1 MLLRD
6 SIRFRRQIVRAI
18 SAIAIASLLLNS
30 TESIVRAQ
38 DSGSIYLPI
47 IAGGAA
53 PTGNPSLPTD
63 VNLFRTRVTVK
74 TTAQWDDLARTGAVV
89 LDRGEDWA
97 LVLADDE
104 QLADL
109 ARWRFAPEET
119 NLLRTLVIA
128 AGASDVGSAAAA
140 RFVPLL
146 EQIDA
151 ANAIAAA
158 DSGAKSSLR
167 SQIRSTVAM
176 LTAEERVWLS
186 QVASLDSDGDGL
198 TNDQEGFWCTDAAR
212 PDSDFDG
219 ANDGTEVQILKRWV
233 NHQLAA
239 PPIGTAQPFNGWPFN
254 ETTCVDNDRDAI
266 PNLAERWEIGT
277 NMNIESTDRDRYD
290 DGQELYGTTYCPG
303 SGNACGYGQLPSANH
318 DGILLFPQMPAWVTA
333 PGNHPL
339 VAAFPKIEINIVA
352 NPDGKTFQVRLA
364 TVITT
369 DERHEEGETKSY
381 STTKTEGTSTSNADT
396 ESWEN
401 WQEISRT
408 DEATG
413 VMNSSAAGSSRN
425 STVNIIEST
434 NINTTNVN
442 QIYTKITVKMAQKAK
457 STPQGY
463 LMGKVAQ
470 AADFAIDEACKE
482 VQCRKYGGAI
492 IGATARS
499 VIDIFTGSDNLQNA
513 FQQNNCNP
521 TALDWTNIS
530 CQLKSVGTLWKNNF
544 DTRVDAATK
553 AEQDANAANA
563 GMNYSTGNGVMDA
576 QTLYPISYPMPAFV
590 PTITETSG
598 SSRGG
603 ARTTTHTT
611 YEEHSVTEG
620 TAKQIGKSWGTA
632 TAHNSAHAANLWFAY
647 EVRNAGSDYARQI
660 CNLAFGIYI
669 GAASAPAVTYY
680 PANDFGGSGCL
691 SNFRPGEVHK
701 YAFPAQSR
709 VALTL
714 DQVKA
719 IDLGEP
725 VRIVIEDMSLGQDDY
740 YTDDAVSSN
749 MAIAMEDGTDDGDE
763 RIDTYLIPTWGSE
776 TVLNVLGRYFPHET
790 DANGMMTA
798 IWTPE
803 YRSDTPSWCREARRP
818 TDQPSKA
825 VWCKHTLST
834 ADWWNVYT
842 DGLGDGSEGFQE
854 TPAVPGATALFRFNQ
869 DSDLDGFSDRSEARL
884 GTDADD
890 ASSFPRPEVLAGVHN
905 IQAGSRVTST
915 LSLLNTGLYDA
926 YGVEAVMVAPDDSIK
941 IDNNTVGGSGRVKA
955 LNQVIVGSRISLQS
969 PLPAA
974 WTQANHAVPAPGG
987 YYTGRIDRTYIFT
1000 VNCATAGG
1008 CKVGEGSWT
1017 LAWNDGRGAS
1027 GSLPFGA
1034 GYASPIFV
1042 PVGAA
1047 GLTLALYSGSVQN
1060 GESFTVAATTP
1071 RDTFQYTI
1079 NRTPYTPPL
1088 VLVSYN
1094 DPQGNHRFVVPSQA
1108 MSLTAPTDT
1117 LQPFAGQM
1125 LQDVGVEIVTGTPFT
1140 MGANSVQLLV
1150 NNPSDATLQNAH
1162 LFLEFINIS
1171 GTVVSE
1177 VPVTVTLPPG
1187 PTYTPVSFSTGSFN
1201 PSFDANQDYIV
1212 MAFLTD
1218 YQGNILDT
1226 AGRPLSSFQEDPL
1239 PKVAVDATSLTWNFG
1254 TVAQGALLRHR
1265 PALANVGYGRLY
1277 TYLTPTSGLSLAA
1290 RADVVG
1296 AADLSNYEL
1305 ILRTA
1310 DLPIGAYDRTATL
1323 KTSDPAQPVLAVRV
1337 QGTVTAAVGDTAG
1350 GLQRPLDVPVTVIG
1364 PKSQGEWVSFT
1375 HTLGPDPQIL
1385 HPVKVYPQDYT
1396 TLYGVGRYATDFSAG
1411 TASYDMFGDGRDGV
1425 MPGSGNLDNN
1435 NGAGIAIV
1443 NSGAAGAT
1451 SINVTDAYGGW
1462 RINPGDA
1469 VLIHQ
1474 TQGSGA
1480 GCWEM
1485 NRAASDYVGGT
1496 ATIQMAV
1503 PLKCNYASGGSNR
1516 AQVLRVPQY
1525 STCNVTGTV
1534 TPLYAWNGSTGGIFA
1549 VMCRKDMTVLGGINA
1564 SGYGYRGGISYNS
1577 AEHQGGTYGL
1587 AGEGHSGPQYWQAIA
1602 NASGG
1607 GGGEQH
1613 SNGGPGG
1620 GGGGNATMG
1629 SAGGRGAGSPV
1640 GAGGNSSVP
1649 KVFPFLFLGG
1659 GGGGGARAYSNPGGT
1674 GGSGGGIILVHA
1686 QSVSVSGVIVANGN
1700 SGANGS
1706 RNNPP
1711 PENQYG
1717 NSGGGGAGAGGSI
1730 LLVGG
1735 NFDFGIS
1742 RVTALGGIG
1751 GARGGDKAGDGG
1763 SGGFGGIQIDYC
1775 ESSAGATTPA
1785 ASTQKLTCH
1794 IAEQT
1799 ESAPYTGGRLN
1810 LSENITTS
1818 KTYQVQYARRLTFA
1832 AAGSQTTLLTVPAG
1846 MASTVALQAL
1856 ASGLPASASF
1866 ALDIGND
1873 GSTEWS
1879 GTVANASTN
1888 SSPDLAAAFN
1898 AYWAARGAPVAG
1910 SLDVPVKVTMS
1921 QPGQVLLTNLQMT
1934 TAGSKQRTLR
1944 LNAGTVTQ
1952 ATLDL
1957 ALGGSGQQ
1965 AISVA
1970 VDVGADGS
1978 LDWTNSVSTTLPVR
1992 LMTGDVAAAFNTYLA
2007 GKSGSVD
2014 VPIRIFVAPDLSVTL
2029 YDASIAMQPAADL
2042 RVAGLAASAPAAQ
2055 VQAATAGYES
2065 GDVVPLS
2072 ATVTNPGSSDSGP
2085 LTVAFFAD
2093 AAGWGDWYIGSAF
2106 VENIAPG
2113 GSAQAT
2119 TEWNTLGF
2127 SGPVTVT
2134 AVVNPYGSSTETN
2147 YANNRTTTTVQ
2158 IDLFAQGDVNGDSS
2172 INVLDLQRQINMIL
2186 HAIPRDLVLYPEKE
2200 WLRADL
2206 DGNTVWNV
2214 LDLQRLINLIQAR

>member
-1 MLLRD
+1 MA
-6 SIRFRRQIVRAI
+6 RFR
-18 SAIAIASLLLNS
+18 LLERSFSVLLGVA
-30 TESIVRAQ
+30 TLFAPLALHAQ
-38 DSGSIYLPI
+38 DSGAVFLPMV
-47 IAGGAA
+47 AGGQEQVVFA
-53 PTGNPSLPTD
+53 PGQMD
-63 VNLFRTRVTVK
+63 LFRTQVTVQ
-74 TTAQWDDLARTGAVV
+74 TSAQWRDLMRTAVV
-89 LDRGEDWA
+89 ILDRGEDWA

-109 ARWRFAPEET
+109 ARWRFVPEET
-119 NLLRTLVIA
+119 NSLQTLVIA
-128 AGASDVGSAAAA
+128 AGASDVGNAAAA
-140 RFVPLL
+140 RLVSLL
-146 EQIDA
+146 EQMDA
-151 ANAIAAA
+151 ANAVVAA
-158 DSGAKSSLR
+158 DSGAKNSLR
-167 SQIRSTVAM
+167 SQIRSTVAL

-198 TNDQEGFWCTDAAR
+198 TNDQEVMWCTDAAR

-219 ANDGTEVQILKRWV
+219 VIDGTEVQTLKRWV

-352 NPDGKTFQVRLA
+352 DPDGKTFQMRLA

-381 STTKTEGTSTSNADT
+381 STTKTEGTSTSNANT
-396 ESWEN
+396 ETWEN
-401 WQEISRT
+401 WQETSRT
-408 DEATG
+408 DEASG
-413 VMNSSAAGSSRN
+413 VVNFSAVGGSRN

-442 QIYTKITVKMAQKAK
+442 QTFTEMTVNMTQIAK
-457 STPQGY
+457 SAPQVY
-463 LMGKVAQ
+463 LTAKAAQ

-482 VQCRKYGGAI
+482 VQCRKYGGAA
-492 IGATARS
+492 IGATVRS
-499 VIDIFTGSDNLQNA
+499 AIDIFTGSDNLQNT
-513 FQQNNCNP
+513 FQQNNCNS
-521 TALDWTNIS
+521 TALDWRNIS
-530 CQLKSVGTLWKNNF
+530 CRLKSVGTLWKNNF

-553 AEQDANAANA
+553 AEQEANAASA
-563 GMNYSTGNGVMDA
+563 GMQYSMGNGVMGA

-632 TAHNSAHAANLWFAY
+632 TAQNSAHAANLWFAY

-691 SNFRPGEVHK
+691 SNFRPGEAHK
-701 YAFPAQSR
+701 YTFPAQSR

-749 MAIAMEDGTDDGDE
+749 MAIAVEDGTDDNDE
-763 RIDTYLIPTWGSE
+763 GIDTYLIPTWGSE

-790 DANGMMTA
+790 DANGMVTA

-803 YRSDTPSWCREARRP
+803 YRSSTPVWCQEPRRP
-818 TDQPSKA
+818 TDQPSKV
-825 VWCKHTLST
+825 VWCKQALST

-842 DGLGDGSEGFQE
+842 DGLGDGSEGFQNM
-854 TPAVPGATALFRFNQ
+854 PAAPGATALFRFNQ
-869 DSDLDGFSDRSEARL
+869 DSDLDGFSDRTEARL
-884 GTDADD
+884 GTDPKD
-890 ASSFPRPEVLAGVHN
+890 ASSFPRPEVLAGVHTLRS
-905 IQAGSRVTST
+905 GSRVTST

-926 YGVEAVMVAPDDSIK
+926 YGVEAVMVAPDDSIT
-941 IDNNTVGGSGRVKA
+941 IDNNTVGGSGRVRA
-955 LNQVIVGSRISLQS
+955 LKEVIVGSRISLQS

-987 YYTGRIDRTYIFT
+987 YYTGNVDRIYTFT

-1027 GSLPFGA
+1027 GSLNFGA
-1034 GYASPIFV
+1034 GYLSPIFV

-1047 GLTLALYSGSVQN
+1047 GLTLALYSGSVRH
-1060 GESFTVAATTP
+1060 GENFTVMATTP

-1079 NRTPYTPPL
+1079 NRTPHTPPL
-1088 VLVSYN
+1088 VIVSYN

-1108 MSLTAPTDT
+1108 MSLTAPTDN

-1125 LQDVGVEIVTGTPFT
+1125 LQEVGVEIVTGAPFAI
-1140 MGANSVQLLV
+1140 GANSVQLLV
-1150 NNPSDATLQNAH
+1150 NNPSDATLQNAR

-1177 VPVTVTLPPG
+1177 VSTQVTLSPG
-1187 PTYTPVSFSTGSFN
+1187 PTYTPVSFNTGSFS
-1201 PSFDANQDYIV
+1201 PAFDASQDYIV

-1226 AGRPLSSFQEDPL
+1226 AGRPLSSFQADPL
-1239 PKVAVDATSLTWNFG
+1239 PKVAVDATTLTWNFG
-1254 TVAQGALLRHR
+1254 TVVQGALLKHR

-1277 TYLTPTSGLSLAA
+1277 TYLTPTPGLSLAA

-1296 AADLSNYEL
+1296 AADLSDYEL
-1305 ILRTA
+1305 ILRTV
-1310 DLPIGAYDRTATL
+1310 DLPVGVYDQSTAL
-1323 KTSDPAQPVLAVRV
+1323 KTSDPAQPALTVRV
-1337 QGTVTAAVGDTAG
+1337 QGTVTAGTGDAPG
-1350 GLQRPLDVPVTVIG
+1350 GLQRPLDWPVTVTG
-1364 PKSQGEWVSFT
+1364 PKSQGEWVTFT
-1375 HTLGPDPQIL
+1375 HTLGPDPQSL
-1385 HPVKVYPQDYT
+1385 HPVKVYPQDYASM
-1396 TLYGVGRYATDFSAG
+1396 YGVGRYATDFSVG

-1435 NGAGIAIV
+1435 NGFGIAIV
-1443 NSGAAGAT
+1443 NSGAVG
-1451 SINVTDAYGGW
+1451 SININVTDAYGGG

-1485 NRAASDYVGGT
+1485 NKAVSDYAGGT
-1496 ATIQMAV
+1496 ATFQLEK
-1503 PLKCNYASGGSNR
+1503 PLKCTYASGGSNR

-1534 TPLYAWNGSTGGIFA
+1534 TPLYGWNGSTGGIFA
-1549 VMCRKDMTVLGGINA
+1549 VMCSYTFNLSGLIHSNGGNGTTASDGFPSGGI
-1564 SGYGYRGGISYNS
+1564 GGGFRGG
-1577 AEHQGGTYGL
+1577 QGDAVNNDNYGGGYSGDGIVGPGHWQDDGAPNGNGGGAGDGTPQRGNYGT
-1587 AGEGHSGPQYWQAIA
+1587 
-1602 NASGG
+1602 GG
-1607 GGGEQH
+1607 GGG
-1613 SNGGPGG
+1613 NGTSGGTSTSGGRGYGGDAAGNSELTNMVFGG
-1620 GGGGNATMG
+1620 GGGGSNDNPG
-1629 SAGGRGAGSPV
+1629 NSIGGG
-1640 GAGGNSSVP
+1640 GAGGGVVLIQAPTIRIVGIIQTN
-1649 KVFPFLFLGG
+1649 GG
-1659 GGGGGARAYSNPGGT
+1659 QGGGNKWGGGGGA
-1674 GGSGGGIILVHA
+1674 GGSVLLRGKSIDL
-1686 QSVSVSGVIVANGN
+1686 GV
-1700 SGANGS
+1700 
-1706 RNNPP
+1706 
-1711 PENQYG
+1711 
-1717 NSGGGGAGAGGSI
+1717 
-1730 LLVGG
+1730 
-1735 NFDFGIS
+1735 S
-1742 RVTALGGIG
+1742 RVMAIG
-1751 GARGGDKAGDGG
+1751 GAAGSHGGVGAPGR
-1763 SGGFGGIQIDYC
+1763 IRIEYC
-1775 ESSAGATTPA
+1775 ETLSGTTNPA
-1785 ASTQKLTCH
+1785 ASTQKLTCYA
-1794 IAEQT
+1794 AEQT
-1799 ESAPYTGGRLN
+1799 ESAPHTTGRLN
-1810 LSENITTS
+1810 LPENISTS
-1818 KTYQVQYARRLTFA
+1818 KTYPVQYARRLLFSA
-1832 AAGSQTTLLTVPAG
+1832 AASQTTTLRVPAG
-1846 MASTVALQAL
+1846 MASTAMLQAL

-1866 ALDIGND
+1866 ALDIGAD
-1873 GSTEWS
+1873 SSTEWA

-1888 SSPDLAAAFN
+1888 NSPDLAAAFN
-1898 AYWAARGAPVAG
+1898 AWWVTQGAPVTG
-1910 SLDVPVKVTMS
+1910 TLDVPVKVTMS
-1921 QPGQVLLTNLQMT
+1921 QPGQVLLTNLQFT
-1934 TAGSKQRTLR
+1934 TAGSKQRMLR
-1944 LNAGTVTQ
+1944 LNTGTVTQ
-1952 ATLDL
+1952 GTLDL

-1978 LDWTNSVSTTLPVR
+1978 LDWTSSVSTTLPVR
-1992 LMTGDVAAAFNTYLA
+1992 LTTGNLSAALSGYLA
-2007 GKSGSVD
+2007 GRSGRVD
-2014 VPIRIFVAPDLSVTL
+2014 VPIRIFVAPDVPVTL
-2029 YDASIAMQPAADL
+2029 YDASITRQPAADL
-2042 RVAGLAASAPAAQ
+2042 RVAGLVAAASAPAAQ
-2055 VQAATAGYES
+2055 RQTAAAGYES
-2065 GDVVPLS
+2065 GDLVPLS
-2072 ATVTNPGSSDSGP
+2072 TTVTNSGSSDSGL
-2085 LTVAFFAD
+2085 LTVAFFAY

-2119 TEWNTLGF
+2119 AEWNTLGF

-2134 AVVNPYGSSTETN
+2134 AVVNPYDSSAETN

-2158 IDLFAQGDVNGDSS
+2158 VDLFAQGDVNGDSS
-2172 INVLDLQRQINMIL
+2172 INVIDLQRQINMIL
-2186 HAIPRDLVLYPEKE
+2186 HAIPRDPALYPDKE

-2214 LDLQRLINLIQAR
+2214 LDLQRLINLIQTQ